1 MKQWISFLI
10 AILTLGFVP
19 VSFAAGPTSVS
30 GTISTST
37 EWTKDNSPYVIQSD
51 VTVAPGAVLTIDA
64 GVEVQFVVPAG
75 AKVGSTPNLVVRGGL
90 KAMGN
95 ATGWVSFTPQTSGSL
110 WGAIYF
116 YNSDPTN
123 SALQVCTI
131 KGGRVVCN
139 GSSPT
144 ISQCILFGGKSGV
157 EVMGNSQPQILG
169 NKITANSVGI
179 ALLDPTANPTISNN
193 QIYNNNFGFYLK
205 DFGAPTVTGNTI
217 SGNLKYN
224 FVNYSA
230 KTLMAPNNDFKIADA
245 QQIMRTIYDGAYN
258 PSLGRV
264 NFMPFS
270 GMAGTGT
277 AGAPSAVAS
286 APAPQ
291 GAVTQE
297 KPSVN
302 EDEFW
307 SYGRPFDAMKITNV
321 DSNKKDKPSNTIKVL
336 AVGATA
342 VVTAVLLFL

>member
-1 MKQWISFLI
+1 MKQWISFLTV
-10 AILTLGFVP
+10 ALTLGFVP

-30 GTISTST
+30 GTISTSI

-51 VTVAPGAVLTIDA
+51 VTVAPGAVLTIDP

-90 KAMGN
+90 KAIGN
-95 ATGWVSFTPQTSGSL
+95 STGWVTFTSQTPGAL

-116 YNSDPTN
+116 YNSDAMN
-123 SALQVCTI
+123 SFIQVCTL
-131 KGGRVVCN
+131 KGGHIVCN

-144 ISQCILFGGKSGV
+144 ISQSILYSGKSGV

-169 NKITANSVGI
+169 NRITSNSVGI

-193 QIYNNNFGFYLK
+193 EIYNNNYGVYLK
-205 DFGAPTVTGNTI
+205 DFGTPTLTGNKI
-217 SGNLKYN
+217 YSNLKYN
-224 FVNYSA
+224 MVNYSA
-230 KTLMAPNNDFKIADA
+230 KTLAAPNNDFKLADA

-258 PSLGRV
+258 ASLGRI
-264 NFMPFS
+264 NFMPFA
-270 GMAGTGT
+270 GMASGTST
-277 AGAPSAVAS
+277 TQPVVANAGQA
-286 APAPQ
+286 
-291 GAVTQE
+291 GVTQE

-302 EDEFW
+302 EEEFW

-321 DSNKKDKPSNTIKVL
+321 DNQKGKPSNTIKVL

>member
-1 MKQWISFLI
+1 MKQWISFLL
-10 AILTLGFVP
+10 AVLTFGFVQAG
-19 VSFAAGPTSVS
+19 FAAGPTSVS

-37 EWTKDNSPYVIQSD
+37 QWTKDNSPYVIQSD

-75 AKVGSTPNLVVRGGL
+75 AKPGSTPNLVIRGGL
-90 KAMGN
+90 RAIGN
-95 ATGWVSFTPQTSGSL
+95 STGWVSFSSQTNGAL

-116 YNSDPTN
+116 YNSDPAN

-157 EVMGNSQPQILG
+157 EVMANSQPQILG

-179 ALLDPTANPTISNN
+179 ALLDATANPTISNN

-205 DFGAPTVTGNTI
+205 DFGTPTVTGNVI
-217 SGNLKYN
+217 YNNLKYN
-224 FVNYSA
+224 MVNYSA

-264 NFMPFS
+264 NFMPF
-270 GMAGTGT
+270 TG
-277 AGAPSAVAS
+277 AGAGSAGSPSAVAS

-307 SYGRPFDAMKITNV
+307 GYGRPFDAMKITNV
-321 DSNKKDKPSNTIKVL
+321 DNQKDKPSNTVKVL

>member
-1 MKQWISFLI
+1 MKLWIS
-10 AILTLGFVP
+10 ILTFALILGFAP
-19 VSFAAGPTSVS
+19 QSFAAGPTSVS

-51 VTVAPGAVLTIDA
+51 VTIAPGATLTIDA
-64 GVEVQFVVPAG
+64 GVEVQFAVPAG

-90 KAMGN
+90 RAIGN
-95 ATGWVSFTPQTSGSL
+95 STGWVSFTPQTAGSL

-116 YNSDPTN
+116 YNSDPMN
-123 SALQVCTI
+123 SVLQVSTI

-144 ISQCILFGGKSGV
+144 ISQCILFGAKSGV
-157 EVMGNSQPQILG
+157 EIMGNSQPKIMA

-179 ALLDPTANPTISNN
+179 ALLDATANPVISNN
-193 QIYNNNFGFYLK
+193 DIYNNNYGFYLK
-205 DFGAPTVTGNTI
+205 DFGTPTVTGNRI
-217 SGNLKYN
+217 YNNLKYN
-224 FVNYSA
+224 MVNYSA
-230 KTLMAPNNDFKIADA
+230 KTLLAPNNDFRIADA

-270 GMAGTGT
+270 GMA
-277 AGAPSAVAS
+277 AGASTAQPAVAS
-286 APAPQ
+286 AGQ

-297 KPSVN
+297 KPEVN
-302 EDEFW
+302 EEEFW
-307 SYGRPFDAMKITNV
+307 SYGRPFDAMKISNV
-321 DSNKKDKPSNTIKVL
+321 DNQKQKPSNTVKVL